1 MKSETYLY
9 VQYKDSLSQWIY
21 KCDGTF
27 YVGDIVE
34 APTFKGAIINVG
46 IVKRIVRLKDEELTI
61 EKEKILTI
69 TKKLDKK
76 QYEKD
81 FHPLEFMKKYIRRD
95 YLKEWRFAGENDW
108 AKFYESSFDGEI
120 SYEQDGV
127 LICSLGDCRDKNYFQ
142 EYTITNTKYFDLKI
156 KYLQTTLTELY
167 YKKITEQEF
176 VELLNVVSKYKVEH
190 DLPF

>member
-21 KCDGTF
+21 QCDGTF
-27 YVGDIVE
+27 YVGDVVE

-46 IVKRIVRLKDEELTI
+46 IVKSIVRLTDDELPI
-61 EKEKILTI
+61 EKDKILTI

-81 FHPLEFMKKYIRRD
+81 FHPLEFMKKRVRKD
-95 YLKEWRFAGENDW
+95 YLKEW
-108 AKFYESSFDGEI
+108 KFDSKNSWVEVYKSSFGGQI

-127 LICSLGDCRDKNYFQ
+127 LICSLGDYMDKDYFQ
-142 EYTITNTKYFDLKI
+142 EYTITNTRNFDLKI
-156 KYLQTTLTELY
+156 KYLQTVLTELY
-167 YKKITEQEF
+167 YKKNQKTDFNSNRVWEVFDNQEYYF
-176 VELLNVVSKYKVEH
+176 
-190 DLPF
+190 

>member
-1 MKSETYLY
+1 MKYETYLY

-34 APTFKGAIINVG
+34 APTFKGTIINVG
-46 IVKRIVRLKDEELTI
+46 IVKSVVRLKDDELPI
-61 EKEKILTI
+61 AKEKILTI

-76 QYEKD
+76 LYEKD
-81 FHPLEFMKKYIRRD
+81 FHPLEFMKKRIRKD
-95 YLKEWRFAGENDW
+95 YLKEWRFAGENEW

-127 LICSLGDCRDKNYFQ
+127 LICSIGDCMDKNYFQ
-142 EYTITNTKYFDLKI
+142 EDTITNTKHFDLKI
-156 KYLQTTLTELY
+156 KYLQTILTELY

-176 VELLNVVSKYKVEH
+176 VELLKIVSKYEVES
-190 DLPF
+190 DLLF

>member
-46 IVKRIVRLKDEELTI
+46 IVKRVVRLKDDELPI
-61 EKEKILTI
+61 EKDRILTI

-76 QYEKD
+76 LYEKD
-81 FHPLEFMKKYIRRD
+81 FNPLEFMKKRIRRD
-95 YLKEWRFAGENDW
+95 YLKEWEFAGENDW
-108 AKFYESSFDGEI
+108 AKFYDSSFGGEI

-127 LICSLGDCRDKNYFQ
+127 LICSLGDCRNRDYFQ
-142 EYTITNTKYFDLKI
+142 EDTITTIKHFDLKI

-176 VELLNVVSKYKVEH
+176 TDLLRVVSKYEVEH

>member
-34 APTFKGAIINVG
+34 APTFKGALVNVA
-46 IVKRIVRLKDEELTI
+46 IVKRVVKLSDDELPI
-61 EKEKILTI
+61 EKDKILTI

-81 FHPLEFMKKYIRRD
+81 FHPLEFMKKYIRKD
-95 YLKEWRFAGENDW
+95 YLKEWKFASENDW
-108 AKFYESSFDGEI
+108 VKFYEASFGGEI

-127 LICSLGDCRDKNYFQ
+127 LICSLGDYMDKDYFQ
-142 EYTITNTKYFDLKI
+142 EYTITNTRNFDLKI
-156 KYLQTTLTELY
+156 KYLQTALTELY
-167 YKKITEQEF
+167 YKKTTEQEF
-176 VELLNVVSKYKVEH
+176 IELLNVVSKYEEEH

>member
-1 MKSETYLY
+1 MKYETYLY

-46 IVKRIVRLKDEELTI
+46 IVKSVVRLSDEELPI
-61 EKEKILTI
+61 EKDKILTI

-81 FHPLEFMKKYIRRD
+81 FYPLEFMKNYIKIN
-95 YLKEWRFAGENDW
+95 YLKEWKFAGENDW
-108 AKFYESSFDGEI
+108 AKFYESSFGGEI

-127 LICSLGDCRDKNYFQ
+127 LICSLGYFRDKDYFQ
-142 EYTITNTKYFDLKI
+142 EYTITTTRHFDLKI
-156 KYLQTTLTELY
+156 KYIQTALSKLY
-167 YKKITEQEF
+167 YKQITEQEF
-176 VELLNVVSKYKVEH
+176 IELLNIVSKHAV
-190 DLPF
+190 DCATPV

>member
-46 IVKRIVRLKDEELTI
+46 IVKSVVRLKDEELPI

-81 FHPLEFMKKYIRRD
+81 FHPLEFMKKRIRRD
-95 YLKEWRFAGENDW
+95 YLKEW
-108 AKFYESSFDGEI
+108 KFHSKNSWVEVYKSSFGGQI

-127 LICSLGDCRDKNYFQ
+127 LTCSIGDCMDEDFFER
-142 EYTITNTKYFDLKI
+142 YTITSDKNFEEKLKYI
-156 KYLQTTLTELY
+156 QTLVSSLY
-167 YKKITEQEF
+167 YKIITEKEF
-176 VELLNVVSKYKVEH
+176 EEMLNAV
-190 DLPF
+190 